1 MRPAFLALACTL
13 LVGTSI
19 TCAGQPAHA
28 ETQPPAAI
36 ARESEQPAPPTA
48 RADSKIHR
56 ILEVMGHSS
65 TWGHPDLFGQFAGM
79 RRLFEGDY
87 KGAMHYF
94 RIGARYAD
102 KLSQIS
108 IGMMYLNG
116 QGVSRDPAVAC
127 AWITLAAERG
137 YPSYVAT
144 RDRVCASLSPAQH
157 DRAMA
162 ALDTLRPDYGDAVAK
177 RRMKL
182 ELTSARRAL
191 TGSHLGYDGGVIAL
205 PPPGEPVD
213 CNGYVLNLGGVE
225 VPRRGC
231 GRYDPAM
238 WNPKKYFAAR
248 DAQWFGTVSI
258 GELQQVNPSPAK
270 AGKQPPDSQ

>member
-1 MRPAFLALACTL
+1 MKLALLTLTHALLAGTAIFCT
-13 LVGTSI
+13 
-19 TCAGQPAHA
+19 GQPARA
-28 ETQPPAAI
+28 ETSPPATAT
-36 ARESEQPAPPTA
+36 RESLQQAPALTRTDP
-48 RADSKIHR
+48 KIRR

-87 KGAMHYF
+87 KSAMHYF

-116 QGVSRDPAVAC
+116 QRVSRDPDTAC
-127 AWITLAAERG
+127 VWITLAAERG

-157 DRAMA
+157 NRAMA
-162 ALDTLRPDYGDAVAK
+162 ALDRLRPEYGDAVAK
-177 RRMKL
+177 KRMKF
-182 ELTSARRAL
+182 ELTSARRSL
-191 TGSHLGYDGGVIAL
+191 TGSHLGYDGGVITL
-205 PPPGEPVD
+205 PPPGVTVD

-225 VPRRGC
+225 VPLRGC
-231 GRYDPAM
+231 GRYDP
-238 WNPKKYFAAR
+238 K
-248 DAQWFGTVSI
+248 
-258 GELQQVNPSPAK
+258 L
-270 AGKQPPDSQ
+270 